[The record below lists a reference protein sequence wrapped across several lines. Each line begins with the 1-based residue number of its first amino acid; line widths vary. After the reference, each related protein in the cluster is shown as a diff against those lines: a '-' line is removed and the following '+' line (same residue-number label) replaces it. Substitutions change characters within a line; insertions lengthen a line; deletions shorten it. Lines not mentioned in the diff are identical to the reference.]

1 MENVRVD
8 LISMLLEV
16 NALNVVLL
24 AILMELQQIKIVVT
38 V

>member
-24 AILMELQQIKIVVT
+24 AILMELQQIKIVVA